1 MPHPR
6 RIGERFDDHPTL
18 KIAFNALTDVNE
30 SSALKRK
37 SGKAAE
43 NFCLKDKNVISLI
56 AAFR

>member
-37 SGKAAE
+37 SGKAEKRKSGKAE
-43 NFCLKDKNVISLI
+43 KRKKKFV
-56 AAFR
+56 